1 MAAETTTRG
10 DRRRERTRAR
20 LVDAA
25 RELISEHGVGGLK
38 IAEITERADVALGSF
53 YNHFES
59 KEELVD
65 AVVSDSVG
73 ALAEMVSHA
82 SYEDQDPAEIVAF
95 AIKRF
100 VRLAYDDPPL
110 AQLLVELNHADALFM
125 HATDP
130 YARVAVE
137 AGVASGRLREGDA
150 QVIRI
155 GVIGAS
161 LAVMRAVVEGR
172 LGEGADVALA
182 EASLLVYGLSVDEA
196 AEIARRPLPDQG

>member
-1 MAAETTTRG
+1 MTETRT
-10 DRRRERTRAR
+10 DRRRERTRR
-20 LVDAA
+20 QLTDAG
-25 RELISEHGVGGLK
+25 RELIASVGVAGLK
-38 IAEITERADVALGSF
+38 IGELTDAADVGRGSF

-65 AVVSDSVG
+65 AVVSSSVG

-137 AGVASGRLREGDA
+137 AGVASGRLRVQHDD
-150 QVIRI
+150 VIRT

-172 LGEGADVALA
+172 LGEDADVALA
-182 EASLLVYGLSVDEA
+182 ESALLVYGLSVDEA
-196 AEIARRPLPDQG
+196 AEIARRPLPDAA